1 MAKSA
6 ESIDKFK
13 SKVSRGF
20 ARPNLFEVSMD
31 FPDALGIDADIKN
44 DCKFLVRAAQIPSF
58 QLGVIE
64 VPFRGRVLK
73 IAGDR
78 TFEPWTITIQND
90 SNFSLRSA
98 FELWS
103 SSIQAYNENFTQ
115 AAGLGDADDSTGYFA
130 DMKVHQ
136 LARDVKDGE
145 KPKVLKSYKFYNV
158 FPSNI
163 AAIDLDFGNNDA
175 IEEFTVELQ
184 VQYWTP
190 LDASVDD

>member
-64 VPFRGRVLK
+64 VPFRGHTLK

-78 TFEPWTITIQND
+78 TFEPWTVTVMND
-90 SNFSLRSA
+90 SEFKVRNA
-98 FELWS
+98 FERWVERIQDHEANFQKGDGLDYFKDLKVKQLSRDSRDGDNAKVIRKYVFRNAFPTNIS
-103 SSIQAYNENFTQ
+103 S
-115 AAGLGDADDSTGYFA
+115 
-130 DMKVHQ
+130 
-136 LARDVKDGE
+136 
-145 KPKVLKSYKFYNV
+145 
-158 FPSNI
+158 
-163 AAIDLDFGNNDA
+163 IDLDYGNNDA
-175 IEEFTVELQ
+175 IEEFTVEFQ
-184 VQYWTP
+184 IQYSSK
-190 LDASVDD
+190 D

>member
-1 MAKSA
+1 MAKRGT
-6 ESIDKFK
+6 IDDFK
-13 SKVSRGF
+13 ANVAGDF
-20 ARPNLFEVSMD
+20 ARPNLFQVD
-31 FPDALGIDADIKN
+31 LNFPQGVINNAALIELG
-44 DCKFLVRAAQIPSF
+44 KFTVRAANLPSSQI
-58 QLGVIE
+58 GVIE

-78 TFEPWTITIQND
+78 TFEPWTITVQND
-90 SNFSLRSA
+90 SNFVLRNA
-98 FELWS
+98 FELWA

-130 DMKVHQ
+130 DMTVHQ

-145 KPKVLKSYKFYNV
+145 SPKILKSYRFYNV

-184 VQYWTP
+184 TQYWTP
-190 LDASVDD
+190 IQAAADA

>member
-1 MAKSA
+1 MAKRGTL
-6 ESIDKFK
+6 DDFK
-13 SKVSRGF
+13 ANVAADF
-20 ARPNLFEVSMD
+20 ARPNLFQVD
-31 FPDALGIDADIKN
+31 LAFPTGIINNAGLIDLG
-44 DCKFLVRAAQIPSF
+44 KFTVRAANLPSSQI
-58 QLGVIE
+58 GVIE

-78 TFEPWTITIQND
+78 TFEPWTITVQND
-90 SNFSLRSA
+90 SGFAMRNA

-103 SSIQAYNENFTQ
+103 SSIQSYNENFTQ
-115 AAGLGDADDSTGYFA
+115 AAGLGDADDATGYFA
-130 DMKVHQ
+130 DMTVHQ

-145 KPKVLKSYKFYNV
+145 SPKILKSYKFYNV

-163 AAIDLDFGNNDA
+163 AAIDLDFGNNDT

-190 LDASVDD
+190 FDSSVDA